1 MDCYLKARVVWI
13 FFAFSVI
20 APTSLHCRREIG
32 RRHFVVVAG
41 NLKDSLGRGQ
51 KNMKTALGKG
61 VGVLGDVL
69 GDAQLRDVLPLP

>member
-1 MDCYLKARVVWI
+1 M
-13 FFAFSVI
+13 
-20 APTSLHCRREIG
+20 
-32 RRHFVVVAG
+32 VVAG

-51 KNMKTALGKG
+51 KG